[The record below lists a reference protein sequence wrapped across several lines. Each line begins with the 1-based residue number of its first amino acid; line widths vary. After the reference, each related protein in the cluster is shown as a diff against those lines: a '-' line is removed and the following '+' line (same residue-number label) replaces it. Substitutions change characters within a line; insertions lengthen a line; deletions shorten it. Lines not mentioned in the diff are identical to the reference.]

1 MRTLR
6 RGSRG
11 IDVEFMQR
19 LLVRADVREH
29 ADAPYFGSS
38 GRFDEECDRAIRL
51 FQRRHPGLVVDGI
64 VGPQTWSALGLRS
77 HREHPI
83 QRYGQPTGMTC
94 WSAAATMI
102 LGRNM
107 SVGAGGATLCPTG
120 GLDADHD
127 NIEAFGRALGWRMPD
142 HSPDV
147 RELVGMLVASPLW
160 IGLQH
165 ASGRHAVVL
174 RGVYSDGDPS
184 AQGTMVRIR
193 DPWPPGRGAVYG
205 SFANP
210 VILRDGTFR
219 AVASLEY
226 LLIPN

>member
-1 MRTLR
+1 
-6 RGSRG
+6 
-11 IDVEFMQR
+11 
-19 LLVRADVREH
+19 
-29 ADAPYFGSS
+29 
-38 GRFDEECDRAIRL
+38 
-51 FQRRHPGLVVDGI
+51 
-64 VGPQTWSALGLRS
+64 
-77 HREHPI
+77 
-83 QRYGQPTGMTC
+83 
-94 WSAAATMI
+94 MI

-107 SVGAGGATLCPTG
+107 SVGAGGATLGPTG

-174 RGVYSDGDPS
+174 SGVYSDGDPS

-219 AVASLEY
+219 GVASLEY